1 MKKEEINI
9 RGLYKIEKKDLKNC
23 AETAAQAFIN
33 DESSKFLLSNKLSF
47 ENLYDFYLVLYRALF
62 KKMYLFAESKDING
76 FIIITPVKN
85 SILSVWDFIKAGGLK
100 IIFNQGLGILFR
112 ALAYE
117 NNCINIRKK
126 FIPSNAW
133 YIFQFAVLPA
143 KQGTGIGSKTI
154 KPVLKW
160 LKTNE
165 TSCYLETLNKT
176 NIDIYKHLG
185 FELKSVDTLPKSEK
199 KQFAMLLN

>member
-9 RGLYKIEKKDLKNC
+9 EGLYKIEKKDLKKC

-33 DESSKFLLSNKLSF
+33 DESSKFLLSSKLSI
-47 ENLYDFYLVLYRALF
+47 ENLYNFYLVLYKALF
-62 KKMYLFAESKDING
+62 KKMYIFAESKDING
-76 FIIITPVKN
+76 FIIIAPVEN
-85 SILSVWDFIKAGGLK
+85 SILSTWDFIKAGGLK

-117 NNCINIRKK
+117 NNCVNIRKK
-126 FIPSNAW
+126 IIPPKAW
-133 YIFQFAVLPA
+133 YIFQFSVLPV

-154 KPVLKW
+154 KPALKW
-160 LKTNE
+160 LKANE
-165 TSCYLETLNKT
+165 NSCYLETLNKT

-185 FELKSVDTLPKSEK
+185 FELKSIDTLPKSKK

>member
-1 MKKEEINI
+1 MKKKELNI
-9 RGLYKIEKKDLKNC
+9 HGLYKIEKNDLKKC
-23 AETAAQAFIN
+23 AETAAKAFIN
-33 DESSKFLLSNKLSF
+33 DESSKFLLSSKLSLA
-47 ENLYDFYLVLYRALF
+47 NLYDFYLVLYKALF
-62 KKMYLFAESKDING
+62 KKMYIFAESKDING
-76 FIIITPVKN
+76 FIIIAPVN
-85 SILSVWDFIKAGGLK
+85 DSVLLAWDFIKAGGLK
-100 IIFNQGLGILFR
+100 VIFNQGLGILFR

-126 FIPSNAW
+126 FIPPNAW
-133 YIFQFAVLPA
+133 HIFQFAVLPA
-143 KQGTGIGSKTI
+143 KQGIGIGSKTI